1 MPNKFLLIGQ
11 NINPVWLD
19 CLKLALQHWGE
30 VQIVAPLDIFNHNM
44 QNYGLILIEANA
56 NADMELYIARVK
68 GIALGAKIVIFSAA
82 PNWEEAKR
90 VLLAGASDYIKQS
103 LNEKKLRKEIEP
115 LIDLLEKPAGNH

>member
-19 CLKLALQHWGE
+19 CLKLALQQWGE
-30 VQIVAPLDIFNHNM
+30 VQIVAPLDIFHHNM

-56 NADMELYIARVK
+56 SADMELYIARVK
-68 GIALGAKIVIFSAA
+68 GIAPGAKIVIFSAA

-90 VLLAGASDYIKQS
+90 VLLAGASDYIKQT

-115 LIDLLEKPAGNH
+115 LIDLLERPDSNH